1 MIDEMWMRG
10 WAENHG
16 RFSAD
21 LDRGFARIAG
31 AIARLWRRRD
41 ACDTGLRH
49 RIGTGESC

>member
-21 LDRGFARIAG
+21 LDRGFARIAQAWREWRGHGHDRPAGPAKPRVG
-31 AIARLWRRRD
+31 A
-41 ACDTGLRH
+41 H
-49 RIGTGESC
+49 

>member
-21 LDRGFARIAG
+21 LDRGFAQ
-31 AIARLWRRRD
+31 IARAWREWRGRG
-41 ACDTGLRH
+41 ARPAPGSKPRARAH
-49 RIGTGESC
+49 

>member
-21 LDRGFARIAG
+21 LDRGLSHIAAAWRG
-31 AIARLWRRRD
+31 WRRRD
-41 ACDTGLRH
+41 KRNASPAEPRLGAH
-49 RIGTGESC
+49 